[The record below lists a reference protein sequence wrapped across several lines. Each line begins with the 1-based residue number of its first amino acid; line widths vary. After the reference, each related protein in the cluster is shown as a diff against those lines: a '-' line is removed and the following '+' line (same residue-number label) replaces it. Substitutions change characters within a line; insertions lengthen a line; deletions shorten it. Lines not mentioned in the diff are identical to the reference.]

1 LLNCAILMATHSA
14 AKEKRN
20 SVRHPEW
27 AEAMSAAERVVEG
40 TRSAD
45 GMPPTELM
53 SGIKDSAIH
62 IRNRESRRIVD
73 GHLAEL
79 RGIGSGARGY
89 LTENYAKQTAGAS
102 RRLG

>member
-1 LLNCAILMATHSA
+1 MARYSA

-40 TRSAD
+40 THSAD

-62 IRNRESRRIVD
+62 IRIRESRRIVD

-79 RGIGSGARGY
+79 REIVSSARGY
-89 LTENYAKQTAGAS
+89 LMENCAK
-102 RRLG
+102 